1 MSVTIYATGGTGVNI
16 GMQVADL
23 DTSVHFIDTS
33 NSNLAKHRGENVYL
47 VEGMDGAG
55 KDQSVTYNHF
65 KGQAGDVLTKFKPSE
80 HLNIV
85 VTSLTGGS
93 GAILGALIAKEL
105 ITQDFNTVVIGVIS
119 RSSLVEL
126 RNARNALMTYKA
138 MSKQTDRCYPIF
150 IIDEEQRTDADRQ
163 ALGLISVLTLISDKR
178 RTAEFDTSDLR
189 SFLFFDKVTKNPVSV
204 PVLEISAND
213 EVVPEKGTSVVSTI
227 LVTTRKE
234 ATIRPVI
241 PEHLS
246 TCVVVDELYTQEDLR
261 INSVL
266 GKHALVVESL
276 DRQIAEMSD
285 QKRINKVREIES
297 VESNEDGIVL
307 G

>member
-1 MSVTIYATGGTGVNI
+1 
-16 GMQVADL
+16 
-23 DTSVHFIDTS
+23 
-33 NSNLAKHRGENVYL
+33 
-47 VEGMDGAG
+47 
-55 KDQSVTYNHF
+55 
-65 KGQAGDVLTKFKPSE
+65 
-80 HLNIV
+80 
-85 VTSLTGGS
+85 
-93 GAILGALIAKEL
+93 
-105 ITQDFNTVVIGVIS
+105 
-119 RSSLVEL
+119 
-126 RNARNALMTYKA
+126 
-138 MSKQTDRCYPIF
+138 
-150 IIDEEQRTDADRQ
+150 
-163 ALGLISVLTLISDKR
+163 
-178 RTAEFDTSDLR
+178 
-189 SFLFFDKVTKNPVSV
+189 
-204 PVLEISAND
+204 
-213 EVVPEKGTSVVSTI
+213 
-227 LVTTRKE
+227 VTTRKE

>member
-23 DTSVHFIDTS
+23 DTNIHFIDTS

-163 ALGLISVLTLISDKR
+163 ALG
-178 RTAEFDTSDLR
+178 
-189 SFLFFDKVTKNPVSV
+189 
-204 PVLEISAND
+204 
-213 EVVPEKGTSVVSTI
+213 
-227 LVTTRKE
+227 
-234 ATIRPVI
+234 
-241 PEHLS
+241 
-246 TCVVVDELYTQEDLR
+246 
-261 INSVL
+261 
-266 GKHALVVESL
+266 
-276 DRQIAEMSD
+276 
-285 QKRINKVREIES
+285 
-297 VESNEDGIVL
+297 
-307 G
+307 